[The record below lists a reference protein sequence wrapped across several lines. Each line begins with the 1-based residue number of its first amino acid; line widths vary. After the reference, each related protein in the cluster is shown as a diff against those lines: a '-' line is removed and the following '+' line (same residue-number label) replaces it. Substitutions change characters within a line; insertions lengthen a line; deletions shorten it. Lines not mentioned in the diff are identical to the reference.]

1 MTKAFDLVKHSILF
15 KKLRESGIPP
25 IFLRLL
31 IFIYMKQYACVKWN
45 NSSSDLFGLTNGVR
59 QGGVISAILY
69 CFYGNQLFNLLR
81 KSGYGCWLNGSYAGI
96 FGYSDDNMLVAP
108 SIFALQKMLDIC
120 ETFANSHGLKFS
132 TDLDPKKC
140 KTKCT
145 AFKVNKS
152 TSLKDLKLC
161 GNVLPWVN
169 EFKHLGNT
177 ITNDRLRTN
186 KDIAI
191 KRAQF
196 VAKAVEIEQEFSYA
210 SGRTKFELNRIYNF
224 HFTGSPLW
232 NLTGKAMLSL
242 ESSYNHAVKNMFHVP
257 IETHRNLIEAISQ
270 HKHLRSILMSRFF
283 AFTQQISK
291 SAKRFPKMLLNLVKS
306 DVRSLTGGN
315 LRHMLRRTEKCSISD
330 LVKRDI
336 QGIRYHPLSDE
347 NQWKENLIKELI
359 DINEEMVVVD
369 EFDNEETTELL
380 HFLCVN

>member
-1 MTKAFDLVKHSILF
+1 M
-15 KKLRESGIPP
+15 
-25 IFLRLL
+25 
-31 IFIYMKQYACVKWN
+31 C
-45 NSSSDLFGLTNGVR
+45 
-59 QGGVISAILY
+59 
-69 CFYGNQLFNLLR
+69 
-81 KSGYGCWLNGSYAGI
+81 
-96 FGYSDDNMLVAP
+96 
-108 SIFALQKMLDIC
+108 
-120 ETFANSHGLKFS
+120 
-132 TDLDPKKC
+132 
-140 KTKCT
+140 
-145 AFKVNKS
+145 
-152 TSLKDLKLC
+152 
-161 GNVLPWVN
+161 
-169 EFKHLGNT
+169 
-177 ITNDRLRTN
+177 TN

-336 QGIRYHPLSDE
+336 QGIRYHPLLDE